1 MFFNFGLSEP
11 IAVTLEQ
18 YIGNALVRSQQLSAP
33 PEILQAQF
41 MQLVQQVA
49 SQSQPMK
56 IRMIRW
62 EDVWN
67 QIDKEWKKL
76 ELDVM
81 FQNWKDNE
89 NEEKY

>member
-1 MFFNFGLSEP
+1 MFFNFGFSEP
-11 IAVTLEQ
+11 MEVILEQ
-18 YIGNALVRSQQLSAP
+18 YIGNACVSRQQLSAP

-56 IRMIRW
+56 IRMVRW
-62 EDVWN
+62 EDMWN
-67 QIDKEWKKL
+67 DIDGEWKKL

-81 FQNWKDNE
+81 FQNWKDDVE
-89 NEEKY
+89 

>member
-1 MFFNFGLSEP
+1 MFFNFGFQEP
-11 IAVTLEQ
+11 MTVTLEQ
-18 YIGNALVRSQQLSAP
+18 YVGNALVHSQQLSAP

-56 IRMIRW
+56 IRIVRW

-67 QIDKEWKKL
+67 QIDQEWKRL
-76 ELDVM
+76 ELDMV
-81 FQNWKDNE
+81 FQNWKDDESE
-89 NEEKY
+89 NI

>member
-1 MFFNFGLSEP
+1 MFFNFGFSEP
-11 IAVTLEQ
+11 LTVNLEQ
-18 YIGNALVRSQQLSAP
+18 YIGNALVHSQQLSAP

-56 IRMIRW
+56 IRMVRW
-62 EDVWN
+62 EDVWS
-67 QIDKEWKKL
+67 QFDQEWKKL

-81 FQNWKDNE
+81 FQNWEDDVDE
-89 NEEKY
+89 T

>member
-1 MFFNFGLSEP
+1 MFFNFGFFEP
-11 IAVTLEQ
+11 QTIILEQ
-18 YIGNALVRSQQLSAP
+18 YIGNALVQSQQLSAP

-56 IRMIRW
+56 IRMVRY

-67 QIDKEWKKL
+67 QFDKEWKKL
-76 ELDVM
+76 ELEVE
-81 FQNWKDNE
+81 FKNWKDDVDE
-89 NEEKY
+89 